1 MTGMCVYTL
10 TTMPEQSTP
19 EFEIRRATIGDR
31 DAVWPLVQ
39 ELPGEAPTRDEFN
52 QSFGRLTSALGT
64 YLVVA
69 EHPSEGIVGHLLA
82 GHQRTLGAGGD
93 LVRIEEVAVLPHLRR
108 RGVATALVRAGETW
122 ARSTGASRLGL
133 VAHDGGD
140 LYGALGY
147 SADATY
153 FSRVLD

>member
-1 MTGMCVYTL
+1 MTGMSVHSP
-10 TTMPEQSTP
+10 TTVD
-19 EFEIRRATIGDR
+19 IRRATIGDR

-39 ELPGEAPTRDEFN
+39 NLHGAAPARDEFN
-52 QSFGRLTSALGT
+52 QSFARLVQALGT

-69 EHPSEGIVGHLLA
+69 EHPTEGVVGHLLA
-82 GHQRTLGAGGD
+82 GHQRTLSGGGD

-108 RGVATALVRAGETW
+108 QGIASALVAAGHAW
-122 ARSTGASRLGL
+122 AQSTGASRLGL

-140 LYGALGY
+140 FYRALGY

-153 FSRVLD
+153 FSLTLH